1 MIQEYKQID
10 KDGFVTET
18 LTFDSETDVI
28 PKNCKKTW
36 SPELTYFLPKWN
48 FEKFIWEENR
58 DIRTVLDEYKDLKK
72 IELNK
77 LCQDFILNGFLH
89 NINGS
94 IYHFSYDS
102 EAQKNMSD
110 RWNLF
115 QNDMINSIKVTAHE
129 EDGSDVRLAFNKAEF
144 NILYLKSVQHKE
156 HCISKYRDDL
166 LPLIEQAMTVEQ
178 VEAITWDTVV
188 VKPVPSLVVVEDD
201 NTLDKQVEEMKVAQA
216 EGDLELLMLMYSMG
230 VLG

>member
-1 MIQEYKQID
+1 MQEYKHVD
-10 KDGFVTET
+10 KDGYIIETYISSDTEGIP
-18 LTFDSETDVI
+18 FDWKPSWGFGKSFYD
-28 PKNCKKTW
+28 
-36 SPELTYFLPKWN
+36 PKWN
-48 FEKFIWEENR
+48 FDLNQWEEGR
-58 DIRTVLDEYKDLKK
+58 DSELLLAERKLQKK
-72 IELNK
+72 AELNK
-77 LCQDFILNGFLH
+77 ICQDSILKGFH
-89 NINGS
+89 YAFNDS

-115 QNDMINSIKVTAHE
+115 QNDMIDSIRITAYDE
-129 EDGSDVRLAFNKAEF
+129 NEKDARLVFDKLEF
-144 NILYLKSVQHKE
+144 NALYLKSVQHKE

-166 LPLIEQAMTVEQ
+166 LPLVEQAMTIEQ

-188 VKPVPSLVVVEDD
+188 VEPVPSLVVIEDD
-201 NTLDKQVEEMKVAQA
+201 NTLDKQVDGMKVAQA